1 MIARQIVI
9 HQDMEATAH
18 AVAARLITSVLDA
31 ISTRG
36 VAHVVLTGGS
46 LGIAALAAV
55 AVNPARKSVDWS
67 LVHFWFGDE
76 RFVARGSADR
86 NAGQAEVLF
95 AELDALGLDRDNVHE
110 MGSTDEYPSAQD
122 AADAYRALLREEAPT
137 GAASPAFDVL
147 MLGMGPDS
155 HVASLFPNHTRSD
168 ELGAIAVHDSPKPPA
183 DRVSLTM
190 GTINTAR
197 EVWLLVAGGEK
208 APALAAA
215 QHRVDERAVPASA
228 VKGTDATRWLVD
240 RAAAALL

>member
-9 HQDMEATAH
+9 HPDAEATAQGI
-18 AVAARLITSVLDA
+18 AARLVTSVLDA
-31 ISTRG
+31 LAARG
-36 VAHVVLTGGS
+36 VAHVAVTGGT
-46 LGIAALAAV
+46 LGIAALEALAASP
-55 AVNPARKSVDWS
+55 AVGTVDWS
-67 LVHFWFGDE
+67 KVHFWWGDE
-76 RFVARGSADR
+76 RFVEAGSADR

-95 AELDALGLDRDNVHE
+95 AKLDELGLDRGTVHE
-110 MGSTDEYPSAQD
+110 MGSTDEFASA
-122 AADAYRALLREEAPT
+122 EEAAAAYT
-137 GAASPAFDVL
+137 QLLASEAQEGAASPEFDVL

-197 EVWLLVAGGEK
+197 EVWLLVSGAGK

-215 QHRVDERAVPASA
+215 QHEVNEAAVPASA
-228 VKGTDATRWLVD
+228 VHGTRATRWLVD
-240 RAAAALL
+240 REAATLL